1 MLEAS
6 LLEVRDLH
14 VAYGAVPALRGV
26 SLEVADGEAVAILG
40 RNGVGKTTTLFAI
53 AGLVD
58 PSPGEVRLGGADL
71 AGLRPER
78 RIGKG
83 IVLVPEGR
91 GTFPDLDVSENL
103 RMGAYHLRLS
113 RAQQAEGQARAFEL
127 FPELAARR
135 HQAAGS
141 LSGGEQQMLVTARA
155 LLAQPR
161 ILLMDEPSLGLSPIA
176 IERLYDMF
184 ASLRRE
190 GIALV
195 VVEQYVELALRFTDR
210 AYVLD
215 RGTVAMEGPSREL
228 ASSHELL
235 DAYLAS
241 VPDNKGVTT

>member
-1 MLEAS
+1 M
-6 LLEVRDLH
+6 LEVRDIH
-14 VAYGAVPALRGV
+14 VSYGAVPALRGV
-26 SLEVADGEAVAILG
+26 SLQVADGEAVAILG

-58 PSPGEVRLGGADL
+58 PSQGEVRFEGTDL

-78 RIGKG
+78 RIGNG

-103 RMGAYHLRLS
+103 RMGSYHRRLS
-113 RAQQAEGQARAFEL
+113 RAQHAEAEARVFEL
-127 FPELAARR
+127 FPELEARR
-135 HQAAGS
+135 RQPAGS
-141 LSGGEQQMLVTARA
+141 LSGGEQQMLVTARG
-155 LLAQPR
+155 LLAEPR

-176 IERLYDMF
+176 IQRLYEIF
-184 ASLRRE
+184 GRLRQE

-195 VVEQYVELALRFTDR
+195 VVEQYVDLALRFTDR

-215 RGTVAMEGPSREL
+215 RGTVVMEGSSSEL

-241 VPDNKGVTT
+241 VPDNEGATT